1 MRQSEL
7 EPYPEDRARRFKAE
21 GWWNDDVIGDLLD
34 RQAANRPNRPAV
46 VAGGATI
53 TWGELKDRA
62 DRLAGGLL
70 AIGLGPGD
78 VVAVQLPNIPEFFL
92 AFLAIN
98 RIGGVCQTVHMPYR
112 AAELK
117 SLLGHSGARAMICVD
132 AFRDYPT
139 AEVMVGL
146 KDELPALETVIVLG
160 PPVAGSR
167 PLADLAAA
175 AAYDEAYRPGPEE
188 PFLLLYTSGTTSGPK
203 GVALRYRAFL
213 SNARLAV
220 DDLAITDDDLFLSLA
235 PYSHLYGLFTLL
247 VALYSGAANLML
259 AAFSPPDFAKLVES
273 GRPTGVFAAPAHC
286 AAALAAGLFDDHD
299 FGSVHFVKFAGS
311 ICPPELATAIEDKL
325 PNGMV
330 SHLWGM
336 TELQAGSYTR
346 PDDPPAVRHHTIG
359 RAAPGNELRVVDEA
373 GRTLPA
379 DAEGELQARGI
390 SVFTGYYKNDV
401 ANRAAFTADGWF
413 RTGDLARLDAAGNLV
428 ITGRIKDVINRGGV
442 KFNPADVEALINAM
456 AEVQIS
462 AMVPVADP
470 ILGERACCFVQPAPG
485 ARPTLKAICA
495 HLEAHQVAKN
505 TWPEQLEL
513 VEAMPLTPTNK
524 VIKGALTAKPRA
536 ESS

>member
-7 EPYPEDRARRFKAE
+7 EPYREDRVRQFKAE
-21 GWWNDDVIGDLLD
+21 GWWNDDVIGDLLAGQATD
-34 RQAANRPNRPAV
+34 RPDRPAV
-46 VAGGATI
+46 VAAGATI
-53 TWGELKDRA
+53 TWGELRDRA
-62 DRLAGGLL
+62 DRLAGGLR

-78 VVAVQLPNIPEFFL
+78 VVAVQLPNIPEFL
-92 AFLAIN
+92 IAFLAIN
-98 RIGGVCQTVHMPYR
+98 RIGGVLQTVHMAYR

-117 SLLGHSGARAMICVD
+117 GLVGHSGARAMICLD
-132 AFRDYPT
+132 RFRDYPS

-146 KDELPALETVIVLG
+146 KGELAALETVIVLG
-160 PPVAGSR
+160 PPVAGGR
-167 PLADLAAA
+167 PFAELAAA
-175 AAYDEAYRPGPEE
+175 APFDEDYRPGPEA

-203 GVALRYRAFL
+203 GVALRYQAFL

-220 DDLAITDDDLFLSLA
+220 DDLAIGEDDRFLSLA

-247 VALYSGAANLML
+247 VSLYSGATNLML
-259 AAFSPPDFAKLVES
+259 AAFSPPDFAELVAS

-286 AAALAAGLFDDHD
+286 AAALAAGLFDTHD
-299 FGSVHFVKFAGS
+299 FGSVRFLKFAGS
-311 ICPPELATAIEDKL
+311 ICPSELAIAVEDKL

-330 SHLWGM
+330 THLWGM

-346 PDDPPAVRHHTIG
+346 PDDPPAVRYHTIG
-359 RAAPGNELRVVDEA
+359 RASPGNELRVVDEA
-373 GRTLPA
+373 GRPLPA
-379 DAEGELQARGI
+379 GTEGELQARGI
-390 SVFTGYYKNDV
+390 SVFTGYYKNDA

-413 RTGDLARLDAAGNLV
+413 RTGDLARFDGTGNLV
-428 ITGRIKDVINRGGV
+428 VTGRIKDVINRGGV

-470 ILGERACCFVQPAPG
+470 ILGERACCFVQPTPG
-485 ARPTLKAICA
+485 ARPTLAAICA

-513 VEAMPLTPTNK
+513 VDAMPLTPTNK
-524 VIKGALTAKPRA
+524 VIKGALTAKPHA
-536 ESS
+536 